1 MEQRRKGGEEP
12 LNTSLSFT
20 LSPLFLPPS
29 TLLLLLPLFSLLSIV
44 DINLEARY

>member
-29 TLLLLLPLFSLLSIV
+29 TLLLLLLLSLLSIV